1 MIKRIFTVLKKPL
14 LSALL
19 SVAVVAL
26 ILVVAGY
33 DASNGFYA
41 LFSATFGK
49 LKGFCGTLNKS
60 TPLMLCALAF
70 AVGSKGSIMNM
81 GMDGQLLI
89 GGVLATAIGISAGDL
104 PFYIL
109 MPMVC
114 IAGALG
120 GALWSLI
127 PGLLRSRFRI
137 SEIITTIMF
146 NYIASGL
153 VAYLCSGPM
162 KSPDTSQNISRY
174 VSENAQFPYLIE
186 GTRLH
191 IGFFLGSAAAIL
203 VYILLYKT
211 RFGFEMR
218 AVGLN
223 KVAAKANGI
232 GTERTMLTTMLLSGA
247 IAGLAGAV
255 EIMGT
260 THYMIETLTDS
271 FGFTGIAVSILV
283 SNNPI
288 GIIFSS
294 FIFGML
300 RTGATAMQRLADI
313 SSSFVSVFEGM
324 IIIFIAVATVK
335 DAPGAKAAVKRSGAE
350 KSGAVPLEKKE
361 AAI

>member
-1 MIKRIFTVLKKPL
+1 MIRRILDTMKKPL
-14 LSALL
+14 LSAVLA
-19 SVAVVAL
+19 VAVVAL
-26 ILVVAGY
+26 ILIAAGY

-41 LFSATFGK
+41 MFSATFGK
-49 LKGFCGTLNKS
+49 LKGFTNTLNKA

-89 GGVLATAIGISAGDL
+89 GAVLASIIGISFGGL

-109 MPMVC
+109 IPLVC
-114 IAGALG
+114 IAGAIG
-120 GALWSLI
+120 GAIWSFV
-127 PGLLRSRFRI
+127 PGLLKSRFGI

-146 NYIASGL
+146 NYIARGI
-153 VAYLCSGPM
+153 VAYLCAGPM

-174 VSENAQFPYLIE
+174 ISENAQFRNLIPH
-186 GTRLH
+186 TKLH
-191 IGFFLGSAAAIL
+191 VSFFIAVVLAIGLFIF
-203 VYILLYKT
+203 LYKT
-211 RFGFEMR
+211 RYGFEMR

-223 KVAAKANGI
+223 RIAAQANGI
-232 GTERTMLTTMLLSGA
+232 STERTMLTTMLLSGA
-247 IAGLAGAV
+247 IAGFAGSLEV
-255 EIMGT
+255 MGT

-283 SNNPI
+283 NNNPI

-294 FIFGML
+294 FIFGIL

-313 SSSFVSVFEGM
+313 SSSFVGVFEGM

-335 DAPGAKAAVKRSGAE
+335 DPNR
-350 KSGAVPLEKKE
+350 KE
-361 AAI
+361 AVLKQPETPEPGDEEVLS